1 MQIYKGG
8 IQFIWLIARQWHNEC
23 RGDAPVRF
31 AVLIRLNDGV
41 LLAVL
46 QHQCGPVFQ
55 YLYHLALDACV
66 AYASTNQGAQ
76 LFKADGCVWHVY
88 TIPMQHPE
96 SPIFRLGQ
104 GWIMNQR
111 SG

>member
-1 MQIYKGG
+1 MQVYKGG
-8 IQFIWLIARQWHNEC
+8 IQFARLITRQLHNEC
-23 RGDAPVRF
+23 GSDAPVCLT
-31 AVLIRLNDGV
+31 VLIRLNDSV

-55 YLYHLALDACV
+55 YLYNLALDACV
-66 AYASTNQGAQ
+66 VHASTNQGAQ